1 MEGFLILLIP
11 ALVCVSIAAAVR
23 RKNAE
28 GTNDRPPAGPY
39 RQPVPPQGTGQHGRP
54 VPPQGTWQHVPPQNV
69 GQNVPPR
76 PVVLSAEGTA
86 SQEGECVEENP
97 NHCAVE
103 HPEEK
108 APAAPAARFTASEL
122 KNGILMGEILGRP
135 KGWN

>member
-11 ALVCVSIAAAVR
+11 ALVWVSIAAAVR

-28 GTNDRPPAGPY
+28 GTNDRPPTGPY
-39 RQPVPPQGTGQHGRP
+39 RQPVPPQGAGPYRQP
-54 VPPQGTWQHVPPQNV
+54 VPPQNV

-76 PVVLSAEGTA
+76 PVVLSTEGTA

-103 HPEEK
+103 HPEER
-108 APAAPAARFTASEL
+108 ASAAPAARFTASEL